1 MIRERCPRLVSV
13 VLDAMSSLV
22 LLAGSA
28 MLLAPVVLHL
38 WLGADNDSY
47 LLVAEGAR
55 REPLGL
61 AQFGL
66 ERMFRIDLLAR
77 AALLVAVG
85 AVVKVLLW
93 KSAWPSSLSCVADN
107 L

>member
-1 MIRERCPRLVSV
+1 MILERCPRLVSV

-22 LLAGSA
+22 LLAGIA
-28 MLLAPVVLHL
+28 LLVAPVVLHL

-55 REPLGL
+55 REPLVL

-66 ERMFRIDLLAR
+66 EGMFRSDVLAR
-77 AALLVAVG
+77 AVLLVAVG
-85 AVVKVLLW
+85 AVVKVLLC
-93 KSAWPSSLSCVADN
+93 KSARPSSPSSVAGN
-107 L
+107 P